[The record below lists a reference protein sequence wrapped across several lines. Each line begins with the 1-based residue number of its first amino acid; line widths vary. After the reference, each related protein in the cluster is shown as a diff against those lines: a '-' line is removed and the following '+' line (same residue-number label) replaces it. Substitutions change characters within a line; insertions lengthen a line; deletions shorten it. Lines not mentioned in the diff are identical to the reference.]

1 MKINI
6 WIDNKKV
13 EELNKFLQ
21 EGIDLPEDFIYFLQE
36 PGPSKGIYV
45 LSVQLTYDEYVRL
58 KDH

>member
-21 EGIDLPEDFIYFLQE
+21 EGKDLPEDFTYFLQE

>member
-6 WIDNKKV
+6 WIDNTKA
-13 EELNKFLQ
+13 EDLNKFLK
-21 EGIDLPEDFIYFLQE
+21 EGKDLPEDFAYFLQE